1 MDSPLAQFTVKPLVH
16 FSMGGVDLSFTNA
29 ALFMALSVL
38 GILFFLG
45 FGLRKKSLVPRRFQ
59 SIVELSYELVL
70 TMLKENIGVK
80 GRAYFPFVFS
90 LFLFVLFGN
99 LLGLLPYAFTFTS
112 QLVLTFGLALL
123 VFVVVTVVGFL
134 KHGLRFF
141 KFFLPEG
148 APLLMAPL
156 LIPIEVISYLSRPVS
171 LSIRLFANMMAGHT
185 MLKVF
190 ALFSVL
196 LGAYG
201 ISTIVLNTILIAFEV
216 LVAFLQAY
224 VFSVLTCLY
233 LSDAIHMH

>member
-1 MDSPLAQFTVKPLVH
+1 MDSPLTQFMVKPLVS
-16 FSMGGVDLSFTNA
+16 FSVGGFDLSFTNA
-29 ALFMALSVL
+29 ALFMLLSTFS
-38 GILFFLG
+38 IISFLG
-45 FGLRKKSLVPRRFQ
+45 LGLRKQAAVPGKFQ
-59 SIVELSYELVL
+59 SLVELSYELVL
-70 TMLKENIGVK
+70 TMLKENVGTK
-80 GRAYFPFVFS
+80 GQAYFPFVFS

-123 VFVVVTVVGFL
+123 VFIVVTFIGFF

-201 ISTIVLNTILIAFEV
+201 ISTILLNTVLIAFEV